1 MGAALWA
8 RVDDHGG
15 SNLWRL
21 DDDTGG
27 WRPVPAV
34 AGPVVAMGGTPQ
46 GDDLLVLCGTPPAL
60 LRLDRHGSLRA
71 RWPLPAASTWLGVSG
86 AAAA

>member
-1 MGAALWA
+1 
-8 RVDDHGG
+8 
-15 SNLWRL
+15 
-21 DDDTGG
+21 
-27 WRPVPAV
+27 
-34 AGPVVAMGGTPQ
+34 MGGTPQ